1 MNDQT
6 HDFAL
11 PDTLTIARDVL
22 ARGYKPLPIPIGA
35 KNPILRNWQNL
46 FITAENV
53 THYFNGAPQNVGAQL
68 GPVSGGLADVD
79 LDCIEAVRLAP
90 HFLPATR
97 SIYGR
102 LGKRRSHYLYIC
114 SDPDPKATIKLLD
127 DAKQCIVELRLG
139 GGGKGAQSVMPG
151 SIHTSGERYE
161 WDEDSAPGAATCV
174 LLKTGIVK
182 IAVGVLLV
190 RHWPAKSRHDACLC
204 VGGFLARCE
213 WTPDAIGEFIVA
225 VQEVAGV
232 ADTGHIE
239 NGRQAAVDAATAHVA
254 DGKSYGLPT
263 LIEFFG
269 DAVAKRVAKILGYRE
284 RGEPTSDDGR
294 PVLKVVGGQLSG
306 NADKAEEILIAA
318 GVPFF
323 ERSNKLV
330 RPIVKDVDTFRG
342 NKTSVAQLA
351 AVSETY
357 MRDMLGRMVAWYK
370 FDLRAKRWVPVDPP
384 RDVAGT
390 ILERAGEWKFP
401 SVAGII
407 TAQTMR
413 PDGTIL
419 DQPGYDPTTRL
430 LLVNPPQMK
439 PIPDEPSED
448 EARTA
453 LELLESLLAE
463 FPLVDDVAKSVAL
476 STLIT
481 PVVRGAFSVAPM
493 HIADAPVAGSG
504 KSYLFDTAAVIAIG
518 QPMPVIA
525 AGCDEEEL
533 EKRLGAALLAG
544 HPLITIDNVNRVL
557 ESDALCQI
565 IERPRPQVRI
575 LGKSELID
583 VETRGTTLFANGNN
597 ICVSG
602 DLCRRVVRT
611 RLDPKMENPELKT
624 FKGNPVA
631 TVLADRGAYIAAA
644 LTVCRAYIVAGRP
657 HLAPR
662 LASFEGWSDTV
673 RSALIWL
680 GKHDPISSMEAFRAE
695 DPERARLRAL
705 LTAWVHAFGT
715 GEANSVTAKQVIER
729 SQKMHLTNLGAPV
742 LKSPELSAAVHAV
755 AGGGGRTPD
764 SVTLGQWLGRHK
776 NRVIDAMW
784 FAQDTSP
791 KDAIK
796 WYVDTSSPDD
806 L

>member
-6 HDFAL
+6 HDFAW
-11 PDTLTIARDVL
+11 PDALTIARNLL

-35 KNPILRNWQNL
+35 KSPILSNWQNL
-46 FITAENV
+46 SITAENV
-53 THYFNGAPQNVGAQL
+53 THYFNGAPQNAGAQL

-79 LDCIEAVRLAP
+79 LDCIEAVKLA
-90 HFLPATR
+90 HYFLPATH

-151 SIHTSGERYE
+151 SIHTSGERYG
-161 WDEDSAPGAATCV
+161 WDEDGAPGATTCV
-174 LLKTGIVK
+174 RLKTAIVR

-190 RHWPAKSRHDACLC
+190 RHWPAQSRHDACLC

-213 WTPDAIGEFIVA
+213 WTPNAIAEFIVA
-225 VQEVAGV
+225 VQQVAGV
-232 ADTGHIE
+232 ADASHIE
-239 NGRQAAVDAATAHVA
+239 NGRQAAFDAATRHLA
-254 DGKSYGLPT
+254 DGKGYGLPT

-269 DAVAKRVAKILGYRE
+269 DAVAKRLAKILGYRE
-284 RGEPTSDDGR
+284 REPTSDDGS

-306 NADKAEEILIAA
+306 NANKAEEFLIAA

-323 ERSNKLV
+323 ERSNELV

-351 AVSETY
+351 PVSETY
-357 MRDMLGRMVAWYK
+357 MRDMLCRMVKWYR
-370 FDLRAKRWVPVDPP
+370 FDLRTNRWVPVDPP

-390 ILERAGEWKFP
+390 ILARAGEWKFP

-419 DQPGYDPTTRL
+419 QQPGYDPTTRL
-430 LLVNPPQMK
+430 LLVDPPQMK
-439 PIPDEPSED
+439 PIPDEPSENQ
-448 EARTA
+448 ARAA

-463 FPLVDDVAKSVAL
+463 FPLVDDRAKSVAL

-481 PVVRGAFSVAPM
+481 PVVRGAFPSTPM

-525 AGCDEEEL
+525 AGCNEEEL

-544 HPLITIDNVNRVL
+544 QTLVTIDNVNGTL
-557 ESDALCQI
+557 MSDALCQM
-565 IERPRPQVRI
+565 IERPRP
-575 LGKSELID
+575 L
-583 VETRGTTLFANGNN
+583 
-597 ICVSG
+597 
-602 DLCRRVVRT
+602 
-611 RLDPKMENPELKT
+611 
-624 FKGNPVA
+624 
-631 TVLADRGAYIAAA
+631 
-644 LTVCRAYIVAGRP
+644 
-657 HLAPR
+657 
-662 LASFEGWSDTV
+662 V
-673 RSALIWL
+673 RSPRKIRTHRGGDARDDALR
-680 GKHDPISSMEAFRAE
+680 KRQQHF
-695 DPERARLRAL
+695 RLRR
-705 LTAWVHAFGT
+705 
-715 GEANSVTAKQVIER
+715 SVSACR
-729 SQKMHLTNLGAPV
+729 SRPA
-742 LKSPELSAAVHAV
+742 
-755 AGGGGRTPD
+755 
-764 SVTLGQWLGRHK
+764 
-776 NRVIDAMW
+776 
-784 FAQDTSP
+784 
-791 KDAIK
+791 
-796 WYVDTSSPDD
+796 
-806 L
+806 

>member
-1 MNDQT
+1 MNGQT
-6 HDFAL
+6 HDFAR
-11 PDTLTIARDVL
+11 PDALTVARNLL

-35 KNPILRNWQNL
+35 KSPILSNWQNL
-46 FITAENV
+46 SITAENV

-68 GPVSGGLADVD
+68 GPVSGGLVDVD
-79 LDCIEAVRLAP
+79 LDCIEAVKLAP
-90 HFLPATR
+90 YFLPATH

-139 GGGKGAQSVMPG
+139 GGGKGAQSVWPG
-151 SIHTSGERYE
+151 SIYTSGERYE
-161 WDEDSAPGAATCV
+161 WDQDGVPGAATCV
-174 LLKTGIVK
+174 LLKTAIVK

-213 WTPDAIGEFIVA
+213 WTPDAIGEFVVA

-232 ADTGHIE
+232 EDPSHIE
-239 NGRQAAVDAATAHVA
+239 NGRQAAVDAATAHMA
-254 DGKSYGLPT
+254 DGKGYGLPT

-269 DAVAKRVAKILGYRE
+269 DAVAKRVAKILGY
-284 RGEPTSDDGR
+284 GEPTSDDGR
-294 PVLKVVGGQLSG
+294 PMLKVVGGQLSG
-306 NADKAEEILIAA
+306 NADKAEEILIA
-318 GVPFF
+318 GDVPFF
-323 ERSNKLV
+323 ERSNILV

-351 AVSETY
+351 PVSETY
-357 MRDMLGRMVAWYK
+357 MRDMLGRVAGWCKYR
-370 FDLRAKRWVPVDPP
+370 FGSWVPVDPP
-384 RDVAGT
+384 RDVADT
-390 ILERAGEWKFP
+390 ILARAGEWKFP

-419 DQPGYDPTTRL
+419 QHPGYDPTTRL

-448 EARTA
+448 QARAA
-453 LELLESLLAE
+453 LNLLEGLLTE

-525 AGCDEEEL
+525 AGCDDEEL

-544 HPLITIDNVNRVL
+544 HPLITIDNVKRVL
-557 ESDALCQI
+557 ESDALCHI
-565 IERPRPQVRI
+565 IERPRPLVRI

-611 RLDPKMENPELKT
+611 RLDPKMEHPELKT

-680 GKHDPISSMEAFRAE
+680 GKRDPIFSMKASRAE
-695 DPERARLRAL
+695 DPERTPLRAL

-715 GEANSVTAKQVIER
+715 GKANSVTAKQVIER
-729 SQKMHLTNLGAPV
+729 SQKMHSTSVDVPV
-742 LKSPELSAAVHAV
+742 LEFPELSAAVHAV
-755 AGGGGRTPD
+755 AGGGGRQPD

-776 NRVIDAMW
+776 NQMIEGMW

-796 WYVDTSSPDD
+796 WYVETVDPNEM
-806 L
+806 